1 MKQLAYSDINE
12 QQLIDCRS
20 QHDFQGGHLKQSLNL
35 TASNFK
41 KYATYY
47 LDVDQPLVFIV
58 GSKEEAEL
66 DNLSDSAD
74 DLGFNQVS
82 GYIHVE
88 DIPAEALE
96 TLGTTAPKDFLSKED
111 DYILLDVRH
120 PDEITRPA
128 PKKNLINIPFE
139 DLITDYC
146 SLDSE
151 KVIYTLCGSGGRSTA
166 AASFLKAKG
175 LNPHVIEGGMKAV
188 QELTD

>member
-1 MKQLAYSDINE
+1 MNPLDFSHINE
-12 QQLIDCRS
+12 QQLVDCRS
-20 QHDFQGGHLKQSLNL
+20 QHDFQRGHLKQSLNL
-35 TASNFK
+35 TPANFK

-47 LDVDQPLVFIV
+47 LDLEKPLVFIV
-58 GSKEEAEL
+58 GTKEEDGLET
-66 DNLSDSAD
+66 LSTLAH
-74 DLGFNQVS
+74 DLGFTQVN
-82 GYIHVE
+82 GYLFIDDVPTE
-88 DIPAEALE
+88 SLQRLE
-96 TLGTTAPKDFLSKED
+96 TTSPHAFLSTET

-128 PKKNLINIPFE
+128 PKKNLVNIPFE